1 MLAIFKTNKNDYQ
14 NLINF
19 KTGTIITQKKYESI
33 GSLLAAAINE
43 KIM

>member
-1 MLAIFKTNKNDYQ
+1 MLAIFKINKNDYQ

-43 KIM
+43 KII